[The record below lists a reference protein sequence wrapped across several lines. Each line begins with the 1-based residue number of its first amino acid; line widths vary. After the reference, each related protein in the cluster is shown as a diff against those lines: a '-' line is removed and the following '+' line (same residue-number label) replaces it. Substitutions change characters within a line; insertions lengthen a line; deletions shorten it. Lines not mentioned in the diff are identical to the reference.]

1 MQSLEN
7 LYKNNKLKT
16 ILILSS
22 FLFFTSLKSET
33 IKTVNDVNID
43 SMILDIYIQNRT
55 QQQPSQITADQ
66 RLLFLEEL
74 TDVYLLSTQDD
85 AIELNKDPSIK
96 AQIELQNRMLI
107 AQASAN
113 KFFSSINISEEDI
126 LNNYNNMIQNNP
138 QNEYKASHILVES
151 QSEAISIIEK
161 LNSGEQFSFKAL
173 SISLEVDS
181 SI

>member
-74 TDVYLLSTQDD
+74 TDVYLL
-85 AIELNKDPSIK
+85 
-96 AQIELQNRMLI
+96 
-107 AQASAN
+107 
-113 KFFSSINISEEDI
+113 
-126 LNNYNNMIQNNP
+126 
-138 QNEYKASHILVES
+138 
-151 QSEAISIIEK
+151 
-161 LNSGEQFSFKAL
+161 
-173 SISLEVDS
+173 
-181 SI
+181 